1 MQLINYQASNGIEY
15 KVGSTVYL
23 GTGTRDDQSF
33 RYVHRY
39 SPNFYAQGFNFNQ
52 NLPANWMGQFMEVK
66 KIKQSGKKSWGY
78 KIYLYCGKR
87 GSINYWI
94 DIEGAIQAGE
104 VVLPK

>member
-1 MQLINYQASNGIEY
+1 MQLINYKASNGIDY
-15 KVGSTVYL
+15 KVGSIVDL

-33 RYVHRY
+33 RYIHRY
-39 SPNFYAQGFNFNQ
+39 SPNYYNKDFNFNS
-52 NLPANWMGQFMEVK
+52 NLPAPWMGQFMEVK

-78 KIYLYCGKR
+78 KVYFYCGIP

-94 DIEGAIQAGE
+94 EIEGAIQAGE